1 MRHRLL
7 AFIAIFFLVVAT
19 CLLVTNVYPTQAQK
33 PAGDAPGQVDKSG
46 VSERPMPQ
54 PQDFPD
60 TELGARLTQHLNLLT
75 GVGEDAERKY
85 QASLRTLQ
93 QQAPEAAKL
102 LFSSY
107 LKMDE
112 SRYFRRWAIVETL
125 KELHSNEAF
134 AYLQRIALT
143 PLPKERFSDP
153 ETSSI
158 DKESHIRVTGVDGIA
173 ELAKLGNKNA
183 ENALT
188 QFFTYPDLTVRRRA
202 IRGYLA
208 AGTGNRSEYARKVAL
223 LKSKLPRSDQSLI
236 TLDVTNIKRV
246 PYPDDIPDKLTA
258 PQKKRD
264 DAPPEVKR

>member
-1 MRHRLL
+1 MRHKIFT
-7 AFIAIFFLVVAT
+7 FIAIFCLVGVA
-19 CLLVTNVYPTQAQK
+19 CLLIANVYPTQAQK
-33 PAGDAPGQVDKSG
+33 PSGDEPGQIDKSG
-46 VSERPMPQ
+46 NPERPTPQ

-60 TELGARLTQHLNLLT
+60 NELGRRLTQHLNLLT
-75 GVGEDAERKY
+75 GLGEDAERKY
-85 QASLRTLQ
+85 QASLKALQ

-125 KELHSNEAF
+125 KELRSNDAL
-134 AYLQRIALT
+134 AYLQRIALA

-153 ETSSI
+153 ETSSL
-158 DKESHIRVTGVDGIA
+158 DKESHTRVTAVDGIA
-173 ELAKLGNKNA
+173 ELAKLGNKGA
-183 ENALT
+183 ETALA

-202 IRGYLA
+202 VRGYLA
-208 AGTGNRSEYARKVAL
+208 VGMGNRSDYDRRVAL

-236 TLDVTNIKRV
+236 TLTVTNIKRV
-246 PYPDDIPDKLTA
+246 PYPDDIPDNLTA